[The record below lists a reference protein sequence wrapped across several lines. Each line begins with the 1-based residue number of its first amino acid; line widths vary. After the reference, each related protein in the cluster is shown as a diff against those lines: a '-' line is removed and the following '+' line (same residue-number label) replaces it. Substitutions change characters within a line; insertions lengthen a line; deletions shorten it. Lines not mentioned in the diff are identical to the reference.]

1 MKKTIPPCSVA
12 VAGEEEEEEMIS
24 KTKKLNI
31 EKT

>member
-12 VAGEEEEEEMIS
+12 VAGEEEEEMIS

-31 EKT
+31 EKP